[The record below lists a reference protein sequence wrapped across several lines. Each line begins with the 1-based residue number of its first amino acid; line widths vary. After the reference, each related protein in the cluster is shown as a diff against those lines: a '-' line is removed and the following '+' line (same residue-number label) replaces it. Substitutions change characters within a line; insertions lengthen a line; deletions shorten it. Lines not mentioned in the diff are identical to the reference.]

1 MALVYVAVL
10 KDPDGFTDVMT
21 VQSNKEDLETY
32 IKDYFGISE
41 TKHYDN
47 PADFLGYEKI
57 EYSEFEDDLEG
68 VYKFKQDGEISKV
81 LIYCKSLNETP

>member
-1 MALVYVAVL
+1 MSLVYVAL
-10 KDPDGFTDVMT
+10 LRDQDNFTDILT

-41 TKHYDN
+41 TETYTN
-47 PADFLGYEKI
+47 PAEFLGYEKI

-68 VYKFKQDGEISKV
+68 VYRFKQDGEISKV
-81 LIYCKSLNETP
+81 LVFCKSLNEKP